1 MRGTVEGIIIEREV
15 VLDIVQR
22 KKKESERAEKEI
34 EKGER
39 ERN

>member
-22 KKKESERAEKEI
+22 KKIESERAEKEI